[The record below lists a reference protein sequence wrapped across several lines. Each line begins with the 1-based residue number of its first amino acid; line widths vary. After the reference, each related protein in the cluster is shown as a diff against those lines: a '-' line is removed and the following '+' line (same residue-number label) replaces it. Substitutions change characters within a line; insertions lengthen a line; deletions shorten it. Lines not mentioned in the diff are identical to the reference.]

1 MDRAD
6 IYLEIIAEQPFL
18 LAPFALLVLIF
29 VSTPANKK
37 LFISLVILVPWL
49 TVARC
54 EDLGPIAAA
63 AKLTSGVAYLIV
75 AISAAMYPGPKRTIP
90 AVVWLFVI
98 LAFVSIFYV
107 MTTEG
112 VARAL
117 VMRLQWT
124 CVTIAGVY
132 TARMV
137 VSYSNLTYILD
148 ALTWG
153 CIFALALPVSAF
165 LIDPLGSFLK
175 GQGRFEPWGANSN
188 QIGMLFALATPLFA
202 YALMTLK
209 KDSLKPLLM
218 SALIATI
225 GMSVLTASR
234 QTILAI
240 VLVMSPV
247 FFVLI
252 KRPIIFILLLSF
264 GLGGLA
270 LIVSLAENAEFDRLS
285 SLETGRLDIW
295 SAYFTEVFPKR
306 PIFGLLGTSG
316 ESFEKSMNEVG
327 MHPHN
332 AWLYWMYLGGLSL
345 ALPMLYLTIY
355 SSYCGIRI
363 WKLRKYLPGPPLL
376 YSILVMLLLTMYF
389 QGLFNQVVYWP
400 TYTWSFLHV
409 VLSALFICIWHD
421 IKNGNFSEALYDDSE
436 SLEFA
441 EYESDAVE
449 EFEDFDTA
457 SQRPAS

>member
-6 IYLEIIAEQPFL
+6 IYLEIIAEQPIL
-18 LAPFALLVLIF
+18 LAPFALLIF
-29 VSTPANKK
+29 IFAATPSDKK

-75 AISAAMYPGPKRTIP
+75 AISAMMYPGPKRNIP
-90 AVVWLFVI
+90 IVVWMFVV
-98 LAFVSIFYV
+98 LAFLSIFYV
-107 MTTEG
+107 MTTDG

-132 TARMV
+132 TARTI
-137 VSYSNLTYILD
+137 VSYSNLKYLLD

-153 CIFALALPVSAF
+153 CIFALALPVSAL

-188 QIGMLFALATPLFA
+188 QIGMLFALAAPLFA

-209 KDSLKPLLM
+209 KESLKPILM

-225 GMSVLTASR
+225 GMSLMTASR
-234 QTILAI
+234 QVILAI
-240 VLVMSPV
+240 VLVMVPV
-247 FFVLI
+247 LLTLI
-252 KRPIIFILLLSF
+252 KRPIVLVLLLAFSF
-264 GLGGLA
+264 GGLT
-270 LIVSLAENAEFDRLS
+270 LIISMAENADFERLGT
-285 SLETGRLDIW
+285 LESGRIEIW
-295 SAYFTEVFPKR
+295 TAYLTEVFPKR

-332 AWLYWMYLGGLSL
+332 AWFYWMYLGGLSL
-345 ALPMLYLTIY
+345 AAPMLYLTVY
-355 SSYCGIRI
+355 SAYCSIKI
-363 WKLRKYLPGPPLL
+363 WKIRKYLPGTPLL
-376 YSILVMLLLTMYF
+376 YSILVMLLLVMYF
-389 QGLFNQVVYWP
+389 QGIFNQVVYWP

-409 VLSALFICIWHD
+409 VLSALFICMWHD
-421 IKNGNFSEALYDDSE
+421 VKSGSMNEALFDDSE
-436 SLEFA
+436 SNEFE
-441 EYESDAVE
+441 EYESVE
-449 EFEDFDTA
+449 AEDFEDFDTT
-457 SQRPAS
+457 SQRPTS

>member
-1 MDRAD
+1 
-6 IYLEIIAEQPFL
+6 
-18 LAPFALLVLIF
+18 
-29 VSTPANKK
+29 
-37 LFISLVILVPWL
+37 
-49 TVARC
+49 
-54 EDLGPIAAA
+54 
-63 AKLTSGVAYLIV
+63 
-75 AISAAMYPGPKRTIP
+75 
-90 AVVWLFVI
+90 
-98 LAFVSIFYV
+98 
-107 MTTEG
+107 
-112 VARAL
+112 
-117 VMRLQWT
+117 
-124 CVTIAGVY
+124 
-132 TARMV
+132 
-137 VSYSNLTYILD
+137 
-148 ALTWG
+148 
-153 CIFALALPVSAF
+153 
-165 LIDPLGSFLK
+165 
-175 GQGRFEPWGANSN
+175 
-188 QIGMLFALATPLFA
+188 
-202 YALMTLK
+202 
-209 KDSLKPLLM
+209 M

-240 VLVMSPV
+240 ALVMSPV
-247 FFVLI
+247 IFVLI
-252 KRPIIFILLLSF
+252 KRPIIFILLLAF
-264 GLGGLA
+264 GFGGLA
-270 LIVSLAENAEFDRLS
+270 LIVSMAENVEFDRLG

-295 SAYFTEVFPKR
+295 SAYFMEVFPKR

-363 WKLRKYLPGPPLL
+363 WKLRKYLPGTPLL

-421 IKNGNFSEALYDDSE
+421 IKSGNFSEALYDDSE
-436 SLEFA
+436 SLEYA